1 MLGAGSWLPG
11 RWRMRVETPE
21 RDSASWFWRTAIWH
35 FRSLISETCSAIVA
49 RRSAASDRATK
60 VSARAAMVLLR
71 LFLGFLLED
80 EEPTTLMDCKSSSV
94 LLMK

>member
-1 MLGAGSWLPG
+1 
-11 RWRMRVETPE
+11 MRVETPE

-71 LFLGFLLED
+71 LFLGFLLEQED

>member
-1 MLGAGSWLPG
+1 
-11 RWRMRVETPE
+11 
-21 RDSASWFWRTAIWH
+21 
-35 FRSLISETCSAIVA
+35 
-49 RRSAASDRATK
+49 
-60 VSARAAMVLLR
+60 MVLLR